1 LKFSPDNFNQLAIL
15 ANFRSAISSM
25 DVKQFTADKPGEL
38 IPVEGIRGASHAFL
52 PHFLPPKWEWPVDL
66 WPLLLAAHNELA
78 RLDGIGK
85 HLPDPNLL
93 LRPLQNREAQRSSQ
107 LEGTFTNPQQQMLFE
122 LEPLTPRSADD
133 PVNAYRE
140 VANYSIALRMGVS
153 MIREKVSF
161 SQWLIREL
169 HRTLMDGVRG
179 SDSNPGAFRQCQV
192 QIGRPPRFVP
202 PPPFYLPQLLDNFEQ
217 VARRQDRMYDPLVD
231 AFVMHYQF
239 EAIHPFEDGN
249 GRVGR
254 LLLALMITNWCELT
268 NQWLYMSAYFDANKD
283 EYMKR
288 LLRVS
293 THNDWYDWIRFCLL
307 GVVEQAKD
315 TEHRCDRLVQLSASF
330 RERVNTLAGSWRLQ
344 SIVNHL
350 FLIPVVRI
358 PSLAERHNVSY
369 PTAKADIDKLISA
382 GILQEIPD
390 SSPKT
395 YFAPEIL
402 EITYE

>member
-1 LKFSPDNFNQLAIL
+1 
-15 ANFRSAISSM
+15 M
-25 DVKQFTADKPGEL
+25 DIKQFTAARPGEL

-52 PHFLPPKWEWPVDL
+52 PRFLPPQWDWPVEL
-66 WPLLLAAHNELA
+66 WPLLRDAHKELA
-78 RLDGIGK
+78 RLDGIGR

-93 LRPLQNREAQRSSQ
+93 LRPLQHREAQRSSQ

-122 LEPLTPRSADD
+122 LDPPPSRSADD
-133 PVNAYRE
+133 PANAYRE
-140 VANYSIALRMGVS
+140 VANYATALRLGLQL
-153 MIREKVSF
+153 IRDKHPF
-161 SQWLIREL
+161 SSGLIREL

-179 SDSNPGAFRQCQV
+179 SDSHPGAFRQCQV

-202 PPPFYLPQLLDNFEQ
+202 PPPLYLQEELDNLEQ
-217 VARRQDRMYDPLVD
+217 IARRPERMYDSLVD

-239 EAIHPFEDGN
+239 EVIHPFEDGN

-254 LLLALMITNWCELT
+254 LLLALMITDWCELS

-283 EYMKR
+283 EYMER

-293 THNDWYDWIRFCLL
+293 THNDWRGWIQFCLL

-315 TEHRCDRLVQLSASF
+315 TERRCDRLVQLSGSF
-330 RERVNTLAGSWRLQ
+330 RERVKALAGSWRLQ
-344 SIVNHL
+344 SIVDHL
-350 FLIPVVRI
+350 FLVPAVRI
-358 PSLAERHNVSY
+358 PSLAEQHIVSY

-402 EITYE
+402 VITYE

>member
-1 LKFSPDNFNQLAIL
+1 MNIAQFS
-15 ANFRSAISSM
+15 
-25 DVKQFTADKPGEL
+25 ADMPGEL
-38 IPVEGIRGASHAFL
+38 ISVEGIRGASHAFL
-52 PHFLPPKWEWPVDL
+52 PHFLPPRWEWSVDL
-66 WPLLLAAHNELA
+66 WPLLLDAHKELA

-122 LEPLTPRSADD
+122 LEPVASQSEGDSA
-133 PVNAYRE
+133 NAYRE
-140 VANYSIALRMGVS
+140 VANYSKALRMG
-153 MIREKVSF
+153 MQLIRDKVPF

-169 HRTLMDGVRG
+169 HHTLMDGVRG
-179 SDSNPGAFRQCQV
+179 SDSNPGTFRQCQV

-202 PPPFYLPQLLDNFEQ
+202 PPPFYLAEELDNFEQ
-217 VARRQDRMYDPLVD
+217 IARRPERMVDPLVD
-231 AFVMHYQF
+231 AFIMHYQF

-254 LLLALMITNWCELT
+254 LLLTLMITSWCDLA

-283 EYMKR
+283 EYMDG
-288 LLRVS
+288 LLQVS
-293 THNDWYDWIRFCLL
+293 TRNDWYGWIRFCLL

-315 TEHRCDRLVQLSASF
+315 AAHRCARLVQLSISF
-330 RERVNTLAGSWRLQ
+330 KERVNTLAGSWRLQ
-344 SIVNHL
+344 SIVDQL
-350 FLIPVVRI
+350 FLIPVLRI
-358 PSLAERHNVSY
+358 PSLAERHGVSY
-369 PTAKADIDKLISA
+369 HTAKADVDKLISV

-395 YFAPEIL
+395 YFSPEIL
-402 EITYE
+402 DITYD